1 MDNKKKKKALEDRFT
16 LIYNQYKSSIY
27 KFCLVKLNG
36 DNSGAEDC
44 MQNVF
49 MTFYRKLRNNE
60 EITNPRAYLYKIAG
74 NYIMKHIEAN
84 AKQNNTILPLEDY
97 TDKVVD
103 DRDSVDSRIDY
114 QILNEKL
121 NKLLTPN
128 EQQLLQLKYIDD
140 LTIEQVAKVLGV
152 NKQTVAKRLQRLRD
166 KIKNSIVIE

>member
-1 MDNKKKKKALEDRFT
+1 MDTQKSKKALEEQFT
-16 LIYNQYKSSIY
+16 QIYNQYKSSIY

-49 MTFYRKLRNNE
+49 MTFYKKLKNNE
-60 EITNPRAYLYKIAG
+60 EITNPRAYLYKIAN
-74 NYIMKHIEAN
+74 NYIMKHIKIN
-84 AKQNNTILPLEDY
+84 AKDNSTVLPLDDY

-103 DRDSVDSRIDY
+103 NQSDIDSKLDY
-114 QILNEKL
+114 QLLNERL

-128 EQQLLQLKYIDD
+128 EQQLLRLKYIDD
-140 LTIEQVAKVLGV
+140 LTIEQVAKVLNV

-166 KIKNSIVIE
+166 KIKNSMVIE

>member
-1 MDNKKKKKALEDRFT
+1 MDTHKSKKALEDRFT
-16 LIYNQYKSSIY
+16 QIYNQYKSSIY
-27 KFCLVKLNG
+27 KFCLVRLNG

-49 MTFYRKLRNNE
+49 MTFYKKLRNNE
-60 EITNPRAYLYKIAG
+60 EITNPRAYLYKIAN
-74 NYIMKHIEAN
+74 NYIMKHIETN
-84 AKQNNTILPLEDY
+84 AKNNSNVLPLEDY

-103 DRDSVDSRIDY
+103 NQSDVDSNLDY
-114 QILNEKL
+114 QLLNERL

-128 EQQLLQLKYIDD
+128 EQQLLRLKYIDD
-140 LTIEQVAKVLGV
+140 LTIEQVAKVLNV